1 MKKIF
6 ISISV
11 LLVVAACLSFG
22 TFAEE
27 IPEAVT
33 DSVTEEIPAE
43 PTEEIEKEATETTE
57 VLPEEQTQEAPS
69 FLSRLGEA
77 WEDGSIEKLLYI
89 AIEIAIAILVTRYNI
104 STNANYKALNIAAK
118 KQNEANANK
127 TNELI
132 DATNAAKSAS
142 EQTKKSIELVKQLFE
157 QIKQIDA
164 ENALALEQKVDNCLN
179 AVSEF
184 AKMLQTAYNG
194 SKMPQPVKDM
204 INMSYVKI
212 ENIVSAV
219 DGEKK

>member
-1 MKKIF
+1 MKKLL
-6 ISISV
+6 ISISI
-11 LLVVAACLSFG
+11 LLIVCSCFSICA
-22 TFAEE
+22 FAEE
-27 IPEAVT
+27 STEAVTETVTEAVT
-33 DSVTEEIPAE
+33 DPVVEE
-43 PTEEIEKEATETTE
+43 EAAPEETTE
-57 VLPEEQTQEAPS
+57 APESTTETAPS
-69 FLSRLGEA
+69 LFSRLGEA
-77 WEDGSIEKLLYI
+77 WEDGSIEKLLFI
-89 AIEIAIAILVTRYNI
+89 VAEIAIAILVTVHRV
-104 STNANYKALNIAAK
+104 STNANYKTLKLDVK
-118 KQNEANANK
+118 KNTEENNKK

-132 DATNAAKSAS
+132 DAINGATSAS
-142 EQTKKSIELVKQLFE
+142 EKTEKSIELVKQLFE

-164 ENALALEQKVDNCLN
+164 ENAIALEQKVDNCLN